1 MKAIERKL
9 RTDQEGGALPDA
21 SVEDPSPQIV
31 RLAARLIR
39 LQSHF
44 RPRPDALG
52 EPGKILEFLADPLA
66 EQSAETAIRHSGI
79 ELLQGVAT
87 ALNTA
92 IVDAV
97 ERDAFF
103 YEYQPVVSTANGAL
117 EGYEALV
124 RWRRGDRAVSP
135 DYFLPIAEETEAIVQ
150 MQQRLLDDV
159 AAAYVQLAAPVS
171 IGINWSPTQ
180 LSRVG
185 AVSAFI
191 DRVRELHIDPRR
203 ILIEVTERAVTVDPE
218 LAQANIARLKEQG
231 FRIALDDFGRG
242 YCGFAY
248 LSRLPIDVIKIDS
261 SLVDGLGQSARC
273 AIILDGIV
281 DIAHRLGYHVV
292 AEGVETQEQ
301 FNVLRRSGCDS
312 AQGKFIGYPSRH
324 LLPNSGPGM
333 PIT

>member
-1 MKAIERKL
+1 MIAIERKL
-9 RTDQEGGALPDA
+9 RTDQEGDALADA

-44 RPRPDALG
+44 KPRPDTVG
-52 EPGKILEFLADPLA
+52 E
-66 EQSAETAIRHSGI
+66 QTASI

-103 YEYQPVVSTANGAL
+103 YEYQPVVSTTNGVL

-135 DYFLPIAEETEAIVQ
+135 DFFLPIAEETDAIVP
-150 MQQRLLDDV
+150 MQQRLLNDV
-159 AAAYVQLAAPVS
+159 AAAYAQLAAPVS

-203 ILIEVTERAVTVDPE
+203 IIIEVTERAVTIDPE

-248 LSRLPIDVIKIDS
+248 LNHLPIDVIKIDS

-312 AQGKFIGYPSRH
+312 VQGKFIGYPSRH

-333 PIT
+333 RSPKTGSVR

>member
-9 RTDQEGGALPDA
+9 RTEQDDDGLAGA

-44 RPRPDALG
+44 KPRPDALG
-52 EPGKILEFLADPLA
+52 EPGKILAFLADPLL
-66 EQSAETAIRHSGI
+66 ERSAEAASI

-135 DYFLPIAEETEAIVQ
+135 DFFLPIAEETDAIVQ

-159 AAAYVQLAAPVS
+159 AAAYAQLAAPVS

-191 DRVRELHIDPRR
+191 DRIRELQIDPRR
-203 ILIEVTERAVTVDPE
+203 ILIEVTERAVTIDPE

-261 SLVDGLGQSARC
+261 SLIDGLGQSARC

-281 DIAHRLGYHVV
+281 DIAHRLGYQVV

-312 AQGKFIGYPSRH
+312 VQGKFIGYPSRH

-333 PIT
+333 SIA

>member
-1 MKAIERKL
+1 MDQDGERSVIEAI
-9 RTDQEGGALPDA
+9 
-21 SVEDPSPQIV
+21 EDPSPRLV

-44 RPRPDALG
+44 APRSHD
-52 EPGKILEFLADPLA
+52 LEFL
-66 EQSAETAIRHSGI
+66 R
-79 ELLQGVAT
+79 GVAT
-87 ALNTA
+87 TLDSA
-92 IVDAV
+92 IVDAIGQN
-97 ERDAFF
+97 AFF

-135 DYFLPIAEETEAIVQ
+135 IFFLPIAEETGAIIE
-150 MQQRLLDDV
+150 MQQSLLNDV
-159 AAAYVQLAAPVS
+159 AAAYAQLSAPIS
-171 IGINWSPTQ
+171 IALNWSPTQ
-180 LSRVG
+180 LSRGG

-191 DRVRELHIDPRR
+191 DRVRELRIDPRR
-203 ILIEVTERAVTVDPE
+203 IVIEVTERTVTVDPD

-248 LSRLPIDVIKIDS
+248 LSALPIDIIKIDS
-261 SLVDGLGQSARC
+261 SLVDGLGHSGRS

-281 DIAHRLGYHVV
+281 DIAHRLGYQVV

-312 AQGKFIGYPSRH
+312 VQGNFVGYPSRH
-324 LLPNSGPGM
+324 LLPDSAPGLSA
-333 PIT
+333 T